1 MVSFLERYYGS
12 EADMRGNPGFQYG
25 WLLVIPVVGIAA
37 IIAAVVIRRRRRGG
51 GEGGEG
57 GEGAFCP
64 CMRGGGGGGEG
75 GIGEMVGGGE
85 KFVRLDGSG

>member
-1 MVSFLERYYGS
+1 
-12 EADMRGNPGFQYG
+12 MRGNPGFQYG